1 MSCGVRSRCS
11 CLIFVLVGLSAF
23 TAAAAADLPASADTT
38 ATDTN
43 DVGTTEVAEVLVT
56 ARKRGEERLQDVPA
70 SITAFSAATLEK
82 MGVKDFADF
91 AYEVPGLTF
100 TDQGPGLKRYILRG
114 IQSPGQEQVAVY
126 FDEVPAPG
134 IQSSTGDSGSQ
145 APDLKLIDTEHIEV
159 LKGPQGT
166 TFGANSQTGVV
177 RFISQKPELNDVSGF
192 VQVGGD
198 YMPDGNPGVDT
209 AGVFNLPLIKGVLGL
224 RAVAYY
230 DNLGGYVDNVRLGLN
245 EINWAHTTGGRL
257 ILRYQPTAST
267 TIDATVWLQ
276 DRTTG
281 GASGYYPFDSF
292 HVRGTGPADDGYRDV
307 LPSFAF
313 FQTGN
318 FNTADY
324 VQTPNPDH
332 QQIYAVNLTQGFSW
346 ASLTAAT
353 SIYKRNL
360 GFFRDNTWAVMS
372 LGVGPPGATSCY
384 KSATTTQPC
393 LRPDLFPELTNQT
406 QNVTQ
411 KTVEVRLNSLGDGP
425 WGWLVGGFYR
435 ERESGFESVSPIV
448 AADTGLPFPVT
459 GPATGFSTLPG
470 AGIPGCQPCAL
481 ARYNTRGIKES
492 AEFGELTYKLFH
504 KLELMVGLRE
514 FEARQSDAGYYAFQ
528 FPLFGNTLPAPVASS
543 FKQNKLIQ
551 KYQISYKPSDDVT
564 VYTSASEGFRLGGT
578 NQSPFAAVPKGYG
591 ADSLWDY
598 ELGLKSSWFERRWT
612 VNVAAFDIDW
622 SNIQVSGRDPTG
634 SFGFISNAGAAR
646 VTGLEFET
654 FVHPVRGLDLS
665 AGFEYLPER
674 QLIQNQVNSV
684 VVAPGRK
691 GDKLPRIPEWTADLS
706 AQYQHNMQA
715 LPDWSAFA
723 RADWTYHGRSAT
735 DFELTSPVYRIQHA
749 YSITSLRVGASNEHT
764 GYDVALYLSNAFN
777 VHGDVFII
785 ASTAQPTMKYTNE
798 PRMIGFDLTKRF

>member
-1 MSCGVRSRCS
+1 MSYSTRSRCGS
-11 CLIFVLVGLSAF
+11 ITFILIGIAATPLVW
-23 TAAAAADLPASADTT
+23 AADAAPADTT
-38 ATDTN
+38 SATSDAGS
-43 DVGTTEVAEVLVT
+43 DEVAEVLVT
-56 ARKRGEERLQDVPA
+56 ARKRGEERVQDVPTA
-70 SITAFSAATLEK
+70 ITAFSAETLEK

-100 TDQGPGLKRYILRG
+100 NDQGPGLKRYVLRG

-145 APDLKLIDTEHIEV
+145 APDLKLIDTEHVEV

-166 TFGANSQTGVV
+166 TFGANSQTGVI
-177 RFISQKPELNDVSGF
+177 RFISKKPDLNEINGF

-198 YMPDGNPGVDT
+198 YMPDGDPGVDT
-209 AGVFNLPLIKGVLGL
+209 AGVFNMPLIKGVLGL
-224 RAVAYY
+224 RALAYY
-230 DNLGGYVDNVRLGLN
+230 DNQGGYVDNVRLGTN

-257 ILRYQPTAST
+257 ILRYQPTDST
-267 TIDATVWLQ
+267 TIDGTIWLQ
-276 DRTTG
+276 DRQTG

-292 HVRGTGPADDGYRDV
+292 HVRGTGPADNGYRDV
-307 LPSFAF
+307 IPSFAF

-332 QQIYAVNLTQGFSW
+332 QQIYALNLTQGFSW

-353 SIYKRNL
+353 SIYKRDL
-360 GFFRDNTWAVMS
+360 GFFRDNTWSVIS
-372 LGVGPPGATSCY
+372 LGVGPPGATTCY

-406 QNVTQ
+406 QDITQ
-411 KTVEVRLNSLGDGP
+411 KTVEVRLNSVGDGAL
-425 WGWLVGGFYR
+425 GWLIGGFYR
-435 ERESGFESVSPIV
+435 NRDSGFQSVSPIV
-448 AADTGLPFPVT
+448 DADTGLPFPIT
-459 GPATGFSTLPG
+459 APPSGFSTQPG
-470 AGIPGCQPCAL
+470 AGIAGCQPCAL
-481 ARYNTRGIKES
+481 ARYNTRTIEES
-492 AEFGELTYKLFH
+492 AAFGELTYKLFH
-504 KLELMVGLRE
+504 KIELMVGLRE
-514 FEARQSDAGYYAFQ
+514 FEARQTDRGYYAFQ
-528 FPLFGNTLPAPVASS
+528 FPLFGNTLPTPVASS
-543 FKQNKLIQ
+543 FRQNKLIQ
-551 KYQISYKPSDDVT
+551 KYQISYKPIDDVT
-564 VYTSASEGFRLGGT
+564 AYLSASEGFRLGGT

-591 ADSLWDY
+591 ADSLWNY

-634 SFGFISNAGAAR
+634 AFGFISNAGTAR

-674 QLIQNQVNSV
+674 QLTQNQVSAV

-691 GDKLPRIPEWTADLS
+691 GDKLPRIPEWTGDLS
-706 AQYQHNMQA
+706 AQYQHGLEVA
-715 LPDWSAFA
+715 PDWSAFA
-723 RADWTYHGRSAT
+723 RADWSYHGRSTT
-735 DFELTSPVYRIQHA
+735 DFETSSPVYRIQHA
-749 YSITSLRVGASNEHT
+749 YSITNFRFGATNDRT
-764 GYDVALYLSNAFN
+764 GYDLALYLSNAFN

-785 ASTAQPTMKYTNE
+785 ASTAQPTMKFTNM
-798 PRMIGFDLTKRF
+798 PRMIGFDVTKRF